1 MSETFNTELLHVGAT
16 IPVGVGPVGVA
27 VDVHD
32 QVFVTNSGSGTVSV
46 VKSTTDTVTT
56 TIGVGFGPVSV
67 ATDPQFGVFVANAGS
82 STVSVIDRFNHP
94 VATLDLGGPSGPPPG
109 TVRVAVDHLPGRA
122 YVTHHVGQ
130 RLSTIRT
137 SANPPLVWPFAMEVQ
152 GPLGIAIDP
161 VKHVAYV
168 TQPDLGTVSVV
179 DPVAEEVTG
188 TFSVGHR
195 PTGIAIDGQK
205 RRAYVADSGFT
216 TVSIIDMTTGA
227 VHDVDVA
234 SHPVAVAVDAKGNA
248 YVSLSD
254 GAVRVIDAESSSV
267 SAAIPVGSKPEGLA
281 VEPHSNR
288 LYVANRGDGTVS
300 VIDLA
305 GG

>member
-1 MSETFNTELLHVGAT
+1 MSETFHTEILHVGAT

-27 VDVHD
+27 VDVHN
-32 QVFVTNSGSGTVSV
+32 QVFVTNSASGTVSV
-46 VKSTTDTVTT
+46 VTSTTNTVTT

-67 ATDPQFGVFVANAGS
+67 ATDPQFGVFVANAVG

-94 VATLDLGGPSGPPPG
+94 LATLDLGGPSGPPPG
-109 TVRVAVDHLPGRA
+109 TVRVAVDHIPGRA
-122 YVTHHVGQ
+122 YVTQHVGH
-130 RLSTIRT
+130 RMSTIHT
-137 SANPPLVWPFAMEVQ
+137 SANPPLVWPFAMEVP
-152 GPLGIAIDP
+152 GPLGIAIDT

-168 TQPDLGTVSVV
+168 TQPDLDTVSVV
-179 DPVAEEVTG
+179 DPVAHEVTA

-195 PTGIAIDGQK
+195 PTGIAIDAQK
-205 RRAYVADSGFT
+205 RRAYVANSGFT
-216 TVSIIDMTTGA
+216 TVSIINMTTGA

-234 SHPVAVAVDAKGNA
+234 SHPVAVAVDTKGNA

-254 GAVRVIDAESSSV
+254 GAVRVIDAESSST
-267 SAAIPVGSKPEGLA
+267 SAAIPVGSQPEGLV